1 MSSMNYQSF
10 KICLYTLLMD
20 LDSFYVDLG
29 KNLSMLRKELSITQ
43 AELADKLGVQQQVIA
58 SYEVGRRKIPV
69 HILIQIIQFLHC
81 SVNDLIPGLELVKK
95 RGPKP
100 RIQKELEKIRNF
112 PEEKQKLIFDLI
124 SNLS

>member
-1 MSSMNYQSF
+1 MNYQSF

-95 RGPKP
+95 KRPQATYSKRAGKDPKLP
-100 RIQKELEKIRNF
+100 RRENK
-112 PEEKQKLIFDLI
+112 
-124 SNLS
+124 NLFLTSLAI